1 MTNSAAVLADAAA
14 YAAAVEEASR
24 AAAAYYATGEST
36 LDDDAYDRLARG
48 IAAYEAAHP
57 DEIHESSPT
66 GKVAGGAAV
75 GDVPHTV
82 PMLSLDNVF
91 SAEQFV
97 SWTAS
102 LERRIGRP
110 VAAWS
115 VEPKLDGLAVAAR
128 YRAGRLGQLIT
139 RGDGTAGEDVSH
151 AAAAVVGLPERLD
164 APVTLEV
171 RGEILMTN
179 EQFEQGNAIRTEHGG
194 APFANPRNGAAGT
207 LRAKDRAYRV
217 ETTFFAYGALPL
229 AGSGEITETLTELP
243 HSELLA
249 YVAGLGV
256 HTAAATEVAPVRVS
270 TVEEVQARVEEIA
283 ALRAAL
289 PFGIDGIVIKADLA
303 ADQREAG
310 SGTRAPRW
318 AIAHK
323 LPAVEKITRLLSVEW
338 NVGRTGIIAPR
349 AVLEPVEIDGSTVGY
364 ATLHNPAD
372 ITRRDLRLGDQV
384 MVYKAGDIIPRIEAP
399 VAHLRTG
406 DETPIAFPE
415 SCPQCGSE
423 IDMSEQ
429 RWRCTRGRNCRLV
442 ASVSYAAG
450 RDQLDIEGLGATRVV
465 QLVDAGLVTDFADLF
480 TLERDQLLALDRMG
494 ETSTDN
500 LLAAIETAR
509 SRPLSRVFCA
519 LGVRGT
525 GRSMSRRIARY
536 FATMDHIV
544 AADAES
550 LQRVD
555 GIGKEKAAAVVEELA
570 ELAPLI
576 GKLVRAGVTM
586 TEPGATP
593 PPEPGTEEQEG
604 AGAGA
609 ELPLAGMKVVVT
621 GAMTGA
627 LEKLSRNQMNELI
640 ERAGGK
646 SSSSVSARTSLLVA
660 GEKAGSKRTKAE
672 GLGIR
677 IADPEEFAE
686 LLADFLTGEGTA
698 VTETGEAGP
707 AGEAA
712 AAVAVAEAV
721 VEVAAVA
728 EAVSEA
734 EVVAVAE
741 AEAGRDAGETE
752 VVQAVQA

>member
-1 MTNSAAVLADAAA
+1 MVAMTNSAAVLADSAA
-14 YAAAVEEASR
+14 YAAAVEEASV
-24 AAAAYYATGEST
+24 AAAAYYASGESA

-48 IAAYEAAHP
+48 IAAYEADHP
-57 DEIHESSPT
+57 EEVLAASPT

-91 SAEQFV
+91 SAEQFAT
-97 SWTAS
+97 WTAS

-110 VAAWS
+110 VTAWS

-128 YRAGRLGQLIT
+128 YRDGRFERLIT

-151 AAAAVVGLPERLD
+151 AAGAVVGLPERL
-164 APVTLEV
+164 AEPVTIEV
-171 RGEILMTN
+171 RGEILMTHD
-179 EQFEQGNAIRTEHGG
+179 QFDQGNAIRTEHGG

-229 AGSGEITETLTELP
+229 PDSGELGETLAELP
-243 HSELLA
+243 HSELLS

-256 HTAAATEVAPVRVS
+256 HTAAATDAAPVLAV
-270 TVEEVQARVEEIA
+270 TVEDVQARVDAIGS
-283 ALRAAL
+283 LRAEL

-318 AIAHK
+318 AIAYK
-323 LPAVEKITRLLSVEW
+323 LPAVEKITRLLAVEW

-349 AVLEPVEIDGSTVGY
+349 AVLEPVEIDGSTIGY

-399 VAHLRTG
+399 VVHLRTG
-406 DETPIAFPE
+406 DERPIDFPE
-415 SCPQCGSE
+415 SCPQCGSG
-423 IDMSEQ
+423 IDTSEQ
-429 RWRCTRGRNCRLV
+429 RWRCTRGRHCRLV

-450 RDQLDIEGLGATRVV
+450 RDQLDIEGLGSTRVV
-465 QLVDAGLVTDFADLF
+465 QLVDAGLVADFADLF
-480 TLERDQLLALDRMG
+480 TLEREQLLALDRMG

-509 SRPLSRVFCA
+509 TRPLSRVFCA

-525 GRSMSRRIARY
+525 GRSMSRRIARH
-536 FATMDHIV
+536 FATMDRIV
-544 AADAES
+544 AADADM
-550 LQRVD
+550 LQGVD
-555 GIGKEKAAAVVEELA
+555 GIGKEKAAAVVAELV

-576 GKLVRAGVTM
+576 GKLVAAGVTM

-593 PPEPGTEEQEG
+593 PPEPGTEEEAAVG
-604 AGAGA
+604 ADEEAAGAGSV
-609 ELPLAGMKVVVT
+609 LPLAGMTVVVT
-621 GAMTGA
+621 GAMSGA

-646 SSSSVSARTSLLVA
+646 SSSSVSRRTSLLVA
-660 GEKAGSKRTKAE
+660 GDKAGSKRTKAE
-672 GLGIR
+672 DLGIR
-677 IADPEEFAE
+677 IAMPEEFAGMVG
-686 LLADFLTGEGTA
+686 AFL
-698 VTETGEAGP
+698 
-707 AGEAA
+707 AA
-712 AAVAVAEAV
+712 AE
-721 VEVAAVA
+721 
-728 EAVSEA
+728 
-734 EVVAVAE
+734 
-741 AEAGRDAGETE
+741 DA
-752 VVQAVQA
+752 

>member
-1 MTNSAAVLADAAA
+1 MVAMTNSAAVLADSAA
-14 YAAAVEEASR
+14 YAAAVEEASV
-24 AAAAYYATGEST
+24 AAAAYYASGESA

-48 IAAYEAAHP
+48 IAAYEADHP
-57 DEIHESSPT
+57 EEVLAASPT

-91 SAEQFV
+91 SAEQFAT
-97 SWTAS
+97 WTAS

-110 VAAWS
+110 VTAWS

-128 YRAGRLGQLIT
+128 YRDGRFERLIT

-151 AAAAVVGLPERLD
+151 AAGAVVGLPERL
-164 APVTLEV
+164 AEPVTIEV
-171 RGEILMTN
+171 RGEILMTHD
-179 EQFEQGNAIRTEHGG
+179 QFDQGNAIRTEHGG

-229 AGSGEITETLTELP
+229 PDSGELGETLAELP
-243 HSELLA
+243 HSELLS

-256 HTAAATEVAPVRVS
+256 HTAAATDAAPVLAA
-270 TVEEVQARVEEIA
+270 TIEDVQARVDAIGS
-283 ALRAAL
+283 LRAEL

-318 AIAHK
+318 AIAYK
-323 LPAVEKITRLLSVEW
+323 LPAVEKITRLLAVEW

-399 VAHLRTG
+399 VVHLRTG
-406 DETPIAFPE
+406 DETPIDFPE
-415 SCPQCGSE
+415 SCPQCGSG
-423 IDMSEQ
+423 IDTSEQ
-429 RWRCTRGRNCRLV
+429 RWRCTRGRHCRLV

-450 RDQLDIEGLGATRVV
+450 RDQLDIEGLGSTRVV
-465 QLVDAGLVTDFADLF
+465 QLVDAGLVADFADLF
-480 TLERDQLLALDRMG
+480 TLEREQLLALDRMG

-509 SRPLSRVFCA
+509 TRPLSRVFCA

-525 GRSMSRRIARY
+525 GRSMSRRIARH
-536 FATMDHIV
+536 FATMDRIV
-544 AADAES
+544 AADVDT

-555 GIGKEKAAAVVEELA
+555 GIGKEKAAAVVAELV

-576 GKLVRAGVTM
+576 GKLVAAGVTM

-593 PPEPGTEEQEG
+593 PPEPGEEEAAVG
-604 AGAGA
+604 ADEEAAGAGSV
-609 ELPLAGMKVVVT
+609 LPLAGMTVVVT
-621 GAMTGA
+621 GAMSGA

-646 SSSSVSARTSLLVA
+646 SSSSVSRRTSLLVA
-660 GEKAGSKRTKAE
+660 GDKAGSKRTKAE
-672 GLGIR
+672 DLGIR
-677 IADPEEFAE
+677 IAMPEEFAGMVG
-686 LLADFLTGEGTA
+686 AFL
-698 VTETGEAGP
+698 
-707 AGEAA
+707 
-712 AAVAVAEAV
+712 AVAEDAS
-721 VEVAAVA
+721 A
-728 EAVSEA
+728 
-734 EVVAVAE
+734 
-741 AEAGRDAGETE
+741 AGRGARR
-752 VVQAVQA
+752 VVRL

>member
-1 MTNSAAVLADAAA
+1 MVAMTNSAAVLADSAA
-14 YAAAVEEASR
+14 YAAAVEEASV
-24 AAAAYYATGEST
+24 AAAAYYASGESA

-48 IAAYEAAHP
+48 IAAYEADHP
-57 DEIHESSPT
+57 EEVLAASPT

-91 SAEQFV
+91 SAEQFAT
-97 SWTAS
+97 WTAS

-110 VAAWS
+110 VTAWS

-128 YRAGRLGQLIT
+128 YRDGRFERLIT

-151 AAAAVVGLPERLD
+151 AAGAVVGLPERL
-164 APVTLEV
+164 AEPVTIEV
-171 RGEILMTN
+171 RGEILMTHD
-179 EQFEQGNAIRTEHGG
+179 QFDQGNAIRTEHGG

-229 AGSGEITETLTELP
+229 PDSGELGETLAELP
-243 HSELLA
+243 HSELLS
-249 YVAGLGV
+249 YVADLGV
-256 HTAAATEVAPVRVS
+256 HTAAATDAAPVLAA
-270 TVEEVQARVEEIA
+270 TVEDVQARVDAIGS
-283 ALRAAL
+283 LRAEL

-303 ADQREAG
+303 VDQREAG

-318 AIAHK
+318 AIAYK
-323 LPAVEKITRLLSVEW
+323 LPAVEKITRLLAVEW

-399 VAHLRTG
+399 VVHLRTG
-406 DETPIAFPE
+406 DETPIDFPE
-415 SCPQCGSE
+415 SCPQCGSG
-423 IDMSEQ
+423 IDTSEQ
-429 RWRCTRGRNCRLV
+429 RWRCTRGRHCRLV

-450 RDQLDIEGLGATRVV
+450 RDQLDIEGLGSTRVV
-465 QLVDAGLVTDFADLF
+465 QLVDAGLVADFADLF
-480 TLERDQLLALDRMG
+480 TLEREQLLALDRMG

-509 SRPLSRVFCA
+509 TRPLSRVFCA

-525 GRSMSRRIARY
+525 GRSMSRRIARR
-536 FATMDHIV
+536 FATMDRIV
-544 AADAES
+544 AADVDT
-550 LQRVD
+550 LQKVD
-555 GIGKEKAAAVVEELA
+555 GIGKEKAAAVVAELV

-576 GKLVRAGVTM
+576 GKLVAAGVTM

-593 PPEPGTEEQEG
+593 PPEPGDGEEAAVGADEEA
-604 AGAGA
+604 AGAGSV
-609 ELPLAGMKVVVT
+609 LPLAGMTVVVT
-621 GAMTGA
+621 GAMSGA

-646 SSSSVSARTSLLVA
+646 SSSSVSRRTSLLVA
-660 GEKAGSKRTKAE
+660 GDKAGSKRTKAE
-672 GLGIR
+672 DLGIR
-677 IADPEEFAE
+677 IAMPEEFAGMVG
-686 LLADFLTGEGTA
+686 AFL
-698 VTETGEAGP
+698 
-707 AGEAA
+707 
-712 AAVAVAEAV
+712 AVAE
-721 VEVAAVA
+721 
-728 EAVSEA
+728 
-734 EVVAVAE
+734 
-741 AEAGRDAGETE
+741 DA
-752 VVQAVQA
+752 

>member
-1 MTNSAAVLADAAA
+1 MVAMTNSAAVLADAAA

-24 AAAAYYATGEST
+24 AAAAYYATGESA
-36 LDDDAYDRLARG
+36 LDDEAYDRLARG
-48 IAAYEAAHP
+48 IAAYEADHP
-57 DEIHESSPT
+57 DEVLADSPT

-91 SAEQFV
+91 SAEQFGT
-97 SWTAS
+97 WTAS

-110 VAAWS
+110 VTAWS

-128 YRAGRLGQLIT
+128 YRDGRFERLIT
-139 RGDGTAGEDVSH
+139 RGDGQAGEDVSH
-151 AAAAVVGLPERLD
+151 AAAAVVGLPQRLS

-229 AGSGEITETLTELP
+229 PDSGALAETLAELP
-243 HSELLA
+243 HSEVLS

-256 HTAAATEVAPVRVS
+256 HTAAGTDVAPVLAT
-270 TVEEVQARVEEIA
+270 TVEEVQARVDGIA
-283 ALRAAL
+283 SLRAAL

-318 AIAHK
+318 AIAYK
-323 LPAVEKITRLLSVEW
+323 LPAVEKITRLLAVEW

-399 VAHLRTG
+399 VVHLRTG
-406 DETPIAFPE
+406 EETPIAFPE
-415 SCPQCGSE
+415 SCPQCGSD
-423 IDMSEQ
+423 IDASEQ
-429 RWRCTRGRNCRLV
+429 RWRCVRGRSCRLV

-450 RDQLDIEGLGATRVV
+450 RDQLDIEGLGTTRVV
-465 QLVDAGLVTDFADLF
+465 QLVEGGLVADFADLF
-480 TLERDQLLALDRMG
+480 TLERAQLLALDRMG

-500 LLAAIETAR
+500 LLAAIGTAR
-509 SRPLSRVFCA
+509 TRPLSRVFCA

-536 FATMDHIV
+536 FATMDRIV
-544 AADAES
+544 AADAET

-555 GIGKEKAAAVVEELA
+555 GIGKEKAAAVVAELA

-576 GKLVRAGVTM
+576 DKLVAAGVNM

-593 PPEPGTEEQEG
+593 PPEPGTENE
-604 AGAGA
+604 AGAADDGA
-609 ELPLAGMKVVVT
+609 NGAALPLTGMTVVVT
-621 GAMTGA
+621 GAMSGA

-640 ERAGGK
+640 ERAGGRA
-646 SSSSVSARTSLLVA
+646 SSSVSKRTSLLVA

-672 GLGIR
+672 DLGVR
-677 IADPEEFAE
+677 VAEPEEFAE
-686 LLADFLTGEGTA
+686 LVGAFLG
-698 VTETGEAGP
+698 
-707 AGEAA
+707 AGE
-712 AAVAVAEAV
+712 E
-721 VEVAAVA
+721 
-728 EAVSEA
+728 S
-734 EVVAVAE
+734 
-741 AEAGRDAGETE
+741 
-752 VVQAVQA
+752 

>member
-1 MTNSAAVLADAAA
+1 MGAMTNSAVVLADTAA
-14 YAAAVEEASR
+14 YAAAVDEASR

-36 LDDDAYDRLARG
+36 LDDDAYDRLVRG
-48 IAAYEAAHP
+48 IAAYEQEHP
-57 DEIHESSPT
+57 DEMLDASPT
-66 GKVAGGAAV
+66 GKVAGGAAT

-97 SWTAS
+97 TWTAS

-128 YRAGRLGQLIT
+128 YRAGRLEQLIT

-151 AAAAVVGLPERLD
+151 AIGTVVGLPEQL
-164 APVTLEV
+164 AEPVTIEM
-171 RGEILMTN
+171 RGEILMTT
-179 EQFEQGNAIRTEHGG
+179 EQFEQANAVRTEHGG

-207 LRAKDRAYRV
+207 LRAKDRAYTV
-217 ETTFFAYGALPL
+217 EMTFFAYGALPL
-229 AGSGEITETLTELP
+229 PDSGELTDRLAGLP
-243 HSELLA
+243 HSEVLS

-256 HTAAATEVAPVRVS
+256 HTAADTDVAPRTVA
-270 TVEEVQARVEEIA
+270 TVEEVQSRVEEVA
-283 ALRAAL
+283 ALRATL

-303 ADQREAG
+303 ADRREAG

-318 AIAHK
+318 AIAYK
-323 LPAVEKITRLLSVEW
+323 LPAVEKVTRLLAVEW

-372 ITRRDLRLGDQV
+372 ITRRDLRLGDRV

-406 DETPIAFPE
+406 DEKPIDFPE
-415 SCPQCGSE
+415 TCPQCGSG
-423 IDMSEQ
+423 IDTSEQ
-429 RWRCTRGRNCRLV
+429 RWRCVRGRDCRLV

-450 RDQLDIEGLGATRVV
+450 RDQLDIEGLGTTRVV
-465 QLVDAGLVTDFADLF
+465 QLVDAGLVADFADLF
-480 TLERDQLLALDRMG
+480 TLDRDQLLGLERMG

-500 LLAAIETAR
+500 LLAAIATAR
-509 SRPLSRVFCA
+509 TQPLSRVFCA

-536 FATMDHIV
+536 FADMDRIR
-544 AADAES
+544 AADAEE

-555 GIGKEKAAAVVEELA
+555 GIGKEKAAGVVAELV

-576 GKLVRAGVTM
+576 EKLVAAGVNM

-593 PPEPGTEEQEG
+593 PPEPGEESTEAAATDGDEDG
-604 AGAGA
+604 AGNG
-609 ELPLAGMKVVVT
+609 LPLEGMTVVVT

-627 LEKLSRNQMNELI
+627 LEKLSRNEMNELV

-646 SSSSVSARTSLLVA
+646 SSSSVSKRTSLLVA

-672 GLGIR
+672 DLGVR
-677 IADPEEFAE
+677 IAAPDEFAE
-686 LLADFLTGEGTA
+686 L
-698 VTETGEAGP
+698 
-707 AGEAA
+707 
-712 AAVAVAEAV
+712 VAVFLPSQV
-721 VEVAAVA
+721 
-728 EAVSEA
+728 
-734 EVVAVAE
+734 
-741 AEAGRDAGETE
+741 
-752 VVQAVQA
+752 